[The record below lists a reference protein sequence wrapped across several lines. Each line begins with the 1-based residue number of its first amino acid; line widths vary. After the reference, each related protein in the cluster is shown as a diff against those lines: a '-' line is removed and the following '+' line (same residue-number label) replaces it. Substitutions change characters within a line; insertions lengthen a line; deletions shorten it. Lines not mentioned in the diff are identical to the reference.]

1 MMHLATDVGGTFTDL
16 VLFDG
21 ESGRITTTKV
31 LTTPADPSLGVMQ
44 AIANVCS
51 RYGLRPAAV
60 HRFIHGGTTVIN
72 AITERSGVRTA
83 LVTTAGFRDVLEIG
97 RGNRPDLYNLHAISP
112 PPFVPRHLR
121 FEVRER
127 VDAHGA
133 VLTALQVSDVSAVV
147 EACRREGVEA
157 IAVVFLHSYRRPD
170 HEAECAAL
178 LRSALPGVA
187 VCASYEISRRWR
199 EYERSNT
206 AVLNA
211 YVMPMMQRYLDR
223 LGASLL
229 ESGFAGP
236 FHAMQSN
243 GGTTTFARAANH
255 PLTLVE
261 SGPAGGVGGAIQVG
275 RAAGE
280 SNLLYLDIGGTTA
293 KCCVIHGGSPELTA
307 EYRLGR
313 TRRDPG
319 YPLQVPVVDIVEIGA
334 GGGSLAWFDE
344 HSQLKVGPRSAG
356 ADPGPACY
364 ARGGSH
370 ATVTDALVVLGV
382 LRPTGFAGGTMTLD
396 PKRAEEALAA
406 VGDRIGTDARGA
418 ARAVVTLAEAS
429 MINALKLVSVQ
440 RGHDPRRMC
449 LVVSGGGGPTHA
461 ARLGR
466 ELGVKS
472 VLIPENPGVFS
483 AWGMLAA
490 APRRDLEITVLQ
502 PLDAASLNQ
511 GARFFTEMCND
522 AHTYFNTT
530 GRNGTGGQLRFRY
543 SVDMRYSGQEHS
555 VNVACDPA
563 SWDEKT
569 LREAFNAAH
578 EKSYT
583 FRISHGVAELVT
595 YRVRAELDITLPGLA
610 VRTSGS
616 TAKATPRD
624 TRKVSYDTPAAT
636 DWPAYERAALAV
648 GAYLKGP
655 ALVEDAASTS
665 VLLSGQC
672 LTVDPHGLLLI
683 RTLYV
688 KGRSAQQR

>member
-1 MMHLATDVGGTFTDL
+1 MHLATDVGGTFTDL
-16 VLFDG
+16 ILFDG

-44 AIANVCS
+44 AIAKAC
-51 RYGLRPAAV
+51 RCDGLEPAAV
-60 HRFIHGGTTVIN
+60 QRFVHGGTTVIN

-133 VLTALQVSDVSAVV
+133 VVTPLQVSDVSAVV
-147 EACRREGVEA
+147 EACRRERVEA
-157 IAVVFLHSYRRPD
+157 IAIVFLHSYRRPD

-178 LRSALPGVA
+178 LRSALPGTA
-187 VCASYEISRRWR
+187 VCASYELSRRWR
-199 EYERSNT
+199 EYERCNT

-211 YVMPMMQRYLDR
+211 YVMPVMQRYLAR

-261 SGPAGGVGGAIQVG
+261 SGPAGGVGGAIQIG
-275 RAAGE
+275 QAAGE

-293 KCCVIHGGSPELTA
+293 KCCVIHAGLPHLTA

-313 TRRDPG
+313 TRLDPG

-344 HSQLKVGPRSAG
+344 HAQLKVGPRSAG

-364 ARGGSH
+364 ARGGAG
-370 ATVTDALVVLGV
+370 ATVTDALLVLGV
-382 LRPTGFAGGTMTLD
+382 LRPTGFAGSTMTLD
-396 PKRAEEALAA
+396 PEQAEQALAA
-406 VGDRIGTDARGA
+406 VGDRLGTDSQGA

-429 MINALKLVSVQ
+429 MINALKLVSIQ

-466 ELGVKS
+466 ELRVKS

-502 PLDAASLNQ
+502 PLDSAALEK
-511 GARFFTEMCND
+511 GARFFTEMRTE
-522 AHTYFNTT
+522 AQAYFDSTA
-530 GRNGTGGQLRFRY
+530 GQLRFAY
-543 SVDMRYSGQEHS
+543 SVDMRYRGQEHP

-563 SWDEKT
+563 SWDDKT
-569 LREAFNAAH
+569 LREAFDAAH

-583 FRISHGVAELVT
+583 FRISDGVAELVT
-595 YRVRAELDITLPGLA
+595 FRLRAELDIVLPGLA
-610 VRTSGS
+610 VRTSAP
-616 TAKATPRD
+616 TARVAPRD
-624 TRKVSYDTPAAT
+624 TRKVSYNAPAAA
-636 DWPAYERAALAV
+636 DWPVYERAALAV
-648 GAYLKGP
+648 GAYLEGP

-665 VLLSGQC
+665 VLLSGQY
-672 LTVDPHGLLLI
+672 LSVDPHGLLVI
-683 RTLYV
+683 RPLYHS
-688 KGRSAQQR
+688 GRNSEQ